1 MKIQIKIGPGRIG
14 FSSWDII
21 FLKSKTLVIYDT
33 KEIRFVVRDCKI
45 DLERIRRIVSRLFSL
60 NMFSGFSFGS
70 RMYGDL
76 TKAKKRQR
84 IATEKFALGELS
96 YAEFKDVYS
105 EYGETYFTRII
116 GEIVKEER
124 RRQNED

>member
-60 NMFSGFSFGS
+60 NMFSEFSFS
-70 RMYGDL
+70 
-76 TKAKKRQR
+76 
-84 IATEKFALGELS
+84 F
-96 YAEFKDVYS
+96 
-105 EYGETYFTRII
+105 
-116 GEIVKEER
+116 
-124 RRQNED
+124 